1 MVSRT
6 WESSPDY
13 VSTSSVLDNANR
25 RKRIAKRRN
34 ADAASTE
41 PAVDVIRALRQ
52 LTSLYDPVS
61 RTFDEA
67 GGLFPTGGIEAL
79 ASAVLCSGVKEEVRA
94 WSLRTLK
101 NLMEDLLPSAMFD
114 PLDGGLF
121 ASRRGGD
128 WALPIF
134 ERDGA
139 RQAQAVTAL
148 CRAYQATGD
157 DLVLVRALG
166 VLSYVE
172 NNNVTADGLYALG
185 IAPAQ
190 PTKQWLWTVEDV
202 QKVLPPEDAAW
213 WIKAT
218 AMRGLGNL
226 PSESD
231 PRRDFFRSNSLGMGM
246 RKAAIAAELALTPAA
261 FEPRYEAVR
270 KRLLEVRE
278 ARMGEETKDDTA
290 HAATTFRMVSAYA
303 AAYCATGDPTFRN
316 KAVKVLTQARQTFC
330 EGADLWMFATKTAPS
345 ISAGRAFLYALA
357 LQACLDVADVTED
370 DAWLRWAEDLA
381 STAAER
387 FTAADFLKECPDA
400 AQVIDLP
407 ITDLT
412 MLFDESTAGL
422 ISAAAGRLAA
432 RGRPLVE
439 SFSSLATPLPVFAV
453 DQPILHTDLI
463 QATMVRYHAPLVV
476 MGKELPEALKTA
488 VARLPL
494 RLFKR
499 RIATSEDQV
508 PAGAVKI
515 ILAEGVPPQEVTTPE
530 DLQKVLLPSAPTR

>member
-1 MVSRT
+1 
-6 WESSPDY
+6 
-13 VSTSSVLDNANR
+13 
-25 RKRIAKRRN
+25 
-34 ADAASTE
+34 
-41 PAVDVIRALRQ
+41 
-52 LTSLYDPVS
+52 
-61 RTFDEA
+61 
-67 GGLFPTGGIEAL
+67 
-79 ASAVLCSGVKEEVRA
+79 
-94 WSLRTLK
+94 
-101 NLMEDLLPSAMFD
+101 
-114 PLDGGLF
+114 
-121 ASRRGGD
+121 
-128 WALPIF
+128 
-134 ERDGA
+134 
-139 RQAQAVTAL
+139 
-148 CRAYQATGD
+148 
-157 DLVLVRALG
+157 
-166 VLSYVE
+166 
-172 NNNVTADGLYALG
+172 
-185 IAPAQ
+185 
-190 PTKQWLWTVEDV
+190 
-202 QKVLPPEDAAW
+202 
-213 WIKAT
+213 
-218 AMRGLGNL
+218 
-226 PSESD
+226 
-231 PRRDFFRSNSLGMGM
+231 
-246 RKAAIAAELALTPAA
+246 
-261 FEPRYEAVR
+261 
-270 KRLLEVRE
+270 
-278 ARMGEETKDDTA
+278 
-290 HAATTFRMVSAYA
+290 
-303 AAYCATGDPTFRN
+303 
-316 KAVKVLTQARQTFC
+316 
-330 EGADLWMFATKTAPS
+330 MFATKTAPS